1 MIIEAA
7 MGVELALGFVLS
19 YVANN
24 IPTIKE
30 WLDGNPDIN
39 DKLEACY
46 LLAVDNWNVDLGTK
60 DAFRKGGMKHHI
72 DEFKDYV
79 INPQKG
85 RNQKEKEFL
94 KIWADYIYADPAC
107 NAFILQH
114 KEEIHYA
121 ETQKAILS
129 ATELL
134 AELIEYEKEVLK
146 KMSEKVDALLN
157 RGADT
162 CERFWKRKFTVNE
175 GVIPYE
181 IVLGGRE
188 KAKQKVLETLSKH
201 EVLYIKAE
209 TKIEAEAFVVAT
221 ILSNE
226 RIISE
231 PSIIIEDV
239 QNYKEIADKQ
249 GSEIIITTLLDESPW
264 WARDNGH
271 GVLVCIGKTDTKAV
285 VPLVELPSSDR
296 DCFIEALKQ
305 TGYSDSKARNMAQ
318 EASYEVSCL
327 YRILNSGG
335 TNEAWNAPENERLL
349 LPAILIGSWDEAFK
363 NDKELVSQL
372 TGVPYEEFK
381 SKLITSVSTEESPF
395 NVVNTVWMLKSPRTM
410 MEAYKEVITEDII
423 DRFIE
428 NIDWLLEDDDPDA
441 EAKMNAKEL
450 QLWKNKHAYSGYIK
464 EGAFHTLALL
474 SLVYADKVEV
484 RNKIKH
490 LVRTKLQDFDLAR
503 FLSNKHNLKWIAEAE
518 PEMFLEFLEADIKK
532 GDKLSAQL
540 FEIKESNAELTDTR
554 IFYTDLLWC
563 LESIAWDEQLL
574 PRATAILLHYC
585 QYPNDSNWVNKPI
598 NSLYNIYRFAL
609 PQTFA
614 RCEMRYEILQGMAVR
629 YPQYVYALCM
639 QLLRGLDREV
649 YDVTARFTWRWNE
662 RYEDTKMERVT
673 KQDIEKIVEL
683 ALGQCAWSKEDIENW
698 LELSTKQII
707 GFCRGRIMEALSQ
720 HVERMYDDEN
730 IIRKLRKDIIERH
743 ISCRDTYWALKEEE
757 LKPYEDLLEKIVP
770 KDVLSRN
777 LHYFEDIYMRDPM
790 EKGVGDYMG
799 YAKKKRVE
807 VLQEIVDELGEDGI
821 WRLAAK
827 AKSQDAVASG
837 MVAYGEDKYVD
848 ELYARYI
855 GEKVSE
861 ALTARY
867 FRELYYQLGEEWYKE
882 MVARLRSINAEK
894 IVIVLY
900 APAFVRSLATIAEQL
915 SAEQETEYWQKVQIW
930 QIEDADA
937 SYVLD
942 RMRKVKRYGD
952 ILQNLFAFNKQIALS
967 EKERVAVLCE
977 MYQNGEIQT
986 MMRDAYQVAEV
997 LKTISLPQEQP
1008 QRNAIL
1014 QIEYLM
1020 YEHLEHYMPGLSMHL
1035 VQELNEKPEVL
1046 MSLVSMMYLQ
1056 DEDYRGELD
1065 EEEMEYRKGLAQVGW
1080 SFMYHYHRVPC
1091 SDEEGKVDGTK
1102 LRMYLERLRE
1112 LMKENHY
1119 KTVMPL
1125 VIGKILGDMPEEED
1139 YPSDVMC
1146 QLVEE
1151 LDDDHVDDEIGCA
1164 IFNRRGMSTRSP
1176 FEGGTIERHHIETLE
1191 KYKQRAA
1198 LRSPRLV
1205 KVFTNTI
1212 ASFEDMARRED
1223 DKAMRQKLMIT

>member
-46 LLAVDNWNVDLGTK
+46 QLAVDKWDAELGTK
-60 DAFRKGGMKHHI
+60 DAYRQGGMERHI
-72 DEFKDYV
+72 DALKDYI

-85 RNQKEKEFL
+85 RHQKEKELL

-114 KEEIHYA
+114 KEEIHHA
-121 ETQKAILS
+121 ETQKTILS
-129 ATELL
+129 ATELI
-134 AELIEYEKEVLK
+134 AELMEIEKEVHQ
-146 KMSEKVDALLN
+146 KMMEKVEVLIN

-162 CERFWKRKFTVNE
+162 CERFWKRKFTGKE
-175 GVIPYE
+175 GVLPYE

-188 KAKQKVLETLSKH
+188 EATQKVMEVLSKH
-201 EVLYIKAE
+201 EVVYIKAE
-209 TKIEAEAFVVAT
+209 TKIEAEAFAAA
-221 ILSNE
+221 ILLTKGE
-226 RIISE
+226 EIAE
-231 PSIIIEDV
+231 PAIIIEDV
-239 QNYKEIADKQ
+239 QNFKEIADKK
-249 GSEIIITTLLDESPW
+249 GAEIIITTLLDESPW
-264 WARDNGH
+264 WARDKGH
-271 GVLVCIGKTDTKAV
+271 SVLVCMGRTETKAV
-285 VPLVELPSSDR
+285 TPMVELPSSER
-296 DCFIEALKQ
+296 GCIIEALKQ
-305 TGYSDSKARNMAQ
+305 IGYSDSQARSVAH
-318 EASYEVSCL
+318 EAAYDVTCL
-327 YRILNSGG
+327 SRMIVGG
-335 TNEAWNAPENERLL
+335 TNSTWNTPENERLL
-349 LPAILIGSWDEAFK
+349 LPAILIGSWDEAFE
-363 NDKELVSQL
+363 NDKELVSQM
-372 TGVPYEEFK
+372 TGMGYDEFK
-381 SKLITSVSTEESPF
+381 AQLITSVSAEENPF
-395 NVVNTVWMLKSPRTM
+395 NVVNTAWMLKSPRTM
-410 MEAYKEVITEDII
+410 LEAYKEAITIDII

-428 NIDWLLEDDDPDA
+428 KTDWLFEDDDPDA

-450 QLWKNKHAYSGYIK
+450 QFWKNKHAYSGYIK
-464 EGAFHTLALL
+464 EGAFHTIALL
-474 SLVYADKVEV
+474 SLVYADKIEV
-484 RNKIKH
+484 KSKIKH

-503 FLSNKHNLKWIAEAE
+503 FLSNQHNMKWIAEAE
-518 PEMFLEFLEADIKK
+518 PEMFLEFLENDIKK
-532 GDKLSAQL
+532 GDKISAQL
-540 FEIKESNAELTDTR
+540 FEVKESNAELTNTR

-574 PRATAILLHYC
+574 PRATAIMLHYC
-585 QYPNDSNWVNKPI
+585 RYPNTSNWVNKPI
-598 NSLYNIYRFAL
+598 NSLVNIYRFGL

-855 GEKVSE
+855 GEKVSD

-977 MYQNGEIQT
+977 MYQNGEIR
-986 MMRDAYQVAEV
+986 MMIRDAYQVAEV

-1035 VQELNEKPEVL
+1035 VQELNENPEVL
-1046 MSLVSMMYLQ
+1046 MSIVSMMYLK
-1056 DEDYRGELD
+1056 DKDYREELTD
-1065 EEEMEYRKGLAQVGW
+1065 EEMEYRKGLAHIGW

-1091 SDEEGKVDGTK
+1091 SDEEGKVDGQK
-1102 LRMYLERLRE
+1102 LRAYMERLRE

-1119 KTVMPL
+1119 ETVMPL
-1125 VIGKILGDMPEEED
+1125 VFGKILGDMPEDED

-1151 LDDDHVDDEIGCA
+1151 LNDDHVDEEIGCA
-1164 IFNRRGMSTRSP
+1164 LFNRRGMSTRSP
-1176 FEGGTIERHHIETLE
+1176 YEGGTVERHHIKTLE
-1191 KYKQRAA
+1191 RYKQRAA
-1198 LRSPRLV
+1198 LRSPRMV
-1205 KVFTNTI
+1205 KILSDTI

-1223 DKAMRQKLMIT
+1223 EQAKRQKLMIT